1 MSKKGWES
9 RINYS
14 MVPWIRENL
23 LERDENQNR
32 YINLM
37 KIDGTDKNRYIN
49 WDINSTQSTFL
60 NDIKISF
67 RNNGQ
72 QQYIKLK
79 FDINK
84 NLSSDGKYNL
94 ARLLMLHM
102 ALKDCRNESNHAS
115 SKERATIEEVKQAIY
130 AYVELTKK
138 VIEKCSNQG

>member
-1 MSKKGWES
+1 
-9 RINYS
+9 

>member
-1 MSKKGWES
+1 
-9 RINYS
+9 

-138 VIEKCSNQG
+138 VILWNRYILIKEIILS